1 MQIQKKKVW
10 KISVHLSALLAV
22 FLSFREGGLLYV
34 CGYFLFWSALPI
46 PLLRVLLWFYVWWD
60 KKKFNKSEEKLKA
73 RETALTSASFV
84 GSCLLFW
91 SGALLCPAA
100 SPDCSQPRCCLY
112 NRGVGAKRKAD
123 PVMREVV
130 WKCLGSSAFFSFST
144 HLSLSQLINSLCC
157 IYFSRGSFPLW
168 SAMQGEVFIS
178 LVGLDC

>member
-1 MQIQKKKVW
+1 M
-10 KISVHLSALLAV
+10 
-22 FLSFREGGLLYV
+22 
-34 CGYFLFWSALPI
+34 LFWQFFC
-46 PLLRVLLWFYVWWD
+46 LLGKAGCCMYVDTFCFEVPFLYLCYRFYCGFMCD
-60 KKKFNKSEEKLKA
+60 EIKKKFNKSEGKLKA
-73 RETALTSASFV
+73 RETALTGASFV

-100 SPDCSQPRCCLY
+100 SPDCSRPRWCLY
-112 NRGVGAKRKAD
+112 NRGLREKQKAD
-123 PVMREVV
+123 PVMWEVV

-157 IYFSRGSFPLW
+157 ICFSRGSFPLW